1 MSLTLF
7 GSPRS
12 GSAAVEMTLRAA
24 DAPYS
29 LVHASQWDTETA
41 KDELKRLNPM
51 VQIPTLVLE
60 DGTILTE
67 STAIL
72 IHLGL
77 RYPEA
82 QLLPEDPGALAQ
94 TVRGLVFIT
103 ANCYAPI
110 AAATDPARRDASFN
124 EEPVDEATRA
134 AAELQL
140 HSAWDEF
147 VDTFGSLFDNPQEP
161 PGVLA
166 FQTAVVSRWSG
177 TRAHWSQSNPDFLQI
192 IERLEAHPRL
202 SDVLR
207 AHWSSGH

>member
-12 GSAAVEMTLRAA
+12 GSAAVEMALRAA
-24 DAPYS
+24 DADYS
-29 LVHASQWDTETA
+29 LVRASNWDPSSA
-41 KDELKRLNPM
+41 RDELKRLSAQ

-67 STAIL
+67 STSIL

-77 RYPEA
+77 RFPEA

-110 AAATDPARRDASFN
+110 AAATDLARRAPSFTDDP
-124 EEPVDEATRA
+124 EDEATRE
-134 AAELQL
+134 AAEDQL
-140 HSAWDEF
+140 HAAWDEF
-147 VDTFGSLFDNPQEP
+147 IDTFGNLFDNPPEP

-166 FQTAVVSRWSG
+166 FQTAVVSRWCG
-177 TRAHWSQSNPDFLQI
+177 TRGHWSQSNPAFLKI
-192 IERLEAHPRL
+192 VESLETHSRL
-202 SDVLR
+202 SGVLLE
-207 AHWSSGH
+207 HWSAGH